1 MIDTLAQIKRGDIVL
16 RSFAGFIK
24 TILLMSIALILV
36 SCAPSSY
43 YINMQYQPSKVAPE
57 ASDIK
62 KLVTAPLTIAH
73 LNDLRPGG
81 DNLQVGTVVTSEG
94 KLLPVM
100 QKDVKPSKAV
110 SVAIGDYLRKA
121 GYTLTSE
128 TPNWNLQENAINKE
142 WGKILIGG
150 NIDKLEII
158 CDNKQWVKKYRADV
172 KISLFFADVQK
183 GRIFYRISAKGGAS
197 LEHVKL
203 SDETLEQQVNGA
215 LSSAIEDI
223 FESATFK
230 SKIQEALKQAP

>member
-1 MIDTLAQIKRGDIVL
+1 MNGGLNIMIYNLAQIKRGGIVL
-16 RSFAGFIK
+16 RSFAGIIK
-24 TILLMSIALILV
+24 TTLLMSIALILV

-57 ASDIK
+57 TSDIK
-62 KLVTAPLTIAH
+62 KSAAITIAN

-94 KLLPVM
+94 KMLPVM

-110 SVAIGDYLRKA
+110 SVAIGDYLKKA

-158 CDNKQWVKKYRADV
+158 CDNKQWIKKYRADV
-172 KISLFFADVQK
+172 KISLFFCRCSKGAYLLQDLCQR
-183 GRIFYRISAKGGAS
+183 GRI
-197 LEHVKL
+197 
-203 SDETLEQQVNGA
+203 
-215 LSSAIEDI
+215 
-223 FESATFK
+223 
-230 SKIQEALKQAP
+230 P

>member
-1 MIDTLAQIKRGDIVL
+1 MRYTLAQIKRGYVGL
-16 RSFAGFIK
+16 RLFAGIFK
-24 TILLMSIALILV
+24 ATLFMSIVLILV

-43 YINMQYQPSKVAPE
+43 YINMQYQSPKVAPE
-57 ASDIK
+57 TSDIK
-62 KLVTAPLTIAH
+62 KPAAAITIAN

-81 DNLQVGTVVTSEG
+81 DDLQIGQVVTSEG

-110 SVAIGDYLRKA
+110 SVAIADYLKRS

-172 KISLFFADVQK
+172 KLSLFFADVQK

>member
-1 MIDTLAQIKRGDIVL
+1 
-16 RSFAGFIK
+16 
-24 TILLMSIALILV
+24 MSIALILV

-57 ASDIK
+57 TSDIK
-62 KLVTAPLTIAH
+62 KSAAITIAN

-94 KLLPVM
+94 KMLPVM

-110 SVAIGDYLRKA
+110 SVAIGDYLKKA

-158 CDNKQWVKKYRADV
+158 CDNKQWIKKYRADV
-172 KISLFFADVQK
+172 KISLFFCRCSKGAYLLQDLCQR
-183 GRIFYRISAKGGAS
+183 GRI
-197 LEHVKL
+197 
-203 SDETLEQQVNGA
+203 
-215 LSSAIEDI
+215 
-223 FESATFK
+223 
-230 SKIQEALKQAP
+230 P